1 MGGGGG
7 GYGNDQN
14 LHSGGANGVSTAL
27 NPGSFQLP
35 PSWGFCEIHE
45 SGCQDSNT
53 VHCSSMYGF

>member
-14 LHSGGANGVSTAL
+14 LHSSGANGVSTAL

-35 PSWGFCEIHE
+35 PSWGFVRFM
-45 SGCQDSNT
+45 SQDVRT
-53 VHCSSMYGF
+53 